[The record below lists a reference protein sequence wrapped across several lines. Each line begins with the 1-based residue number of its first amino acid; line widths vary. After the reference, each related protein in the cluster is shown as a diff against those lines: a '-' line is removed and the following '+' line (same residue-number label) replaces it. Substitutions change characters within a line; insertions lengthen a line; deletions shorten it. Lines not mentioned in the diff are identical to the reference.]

1 MDREATNTGGAA
13 MRKTGILAIVG
24 VLALFFAGCGGGDSR
39 PDLFV
44 FEQLSDQTVDADIAY
59 TGVGSPTIFPA
70 SSTGTIQVGVDGGG
84 TEYRGFLDFLIDGKI
99 PYNADVRS
107 AYVEVFVASVPFGAN
122 VPVLMELVDFPLPLI
137 ATDYFRTPP
146 SPYLPAVLARSI
158 FTFRPSDVFAPRVPV
173 RVEVTSLLREALF
186 RAQPEFQLRI
196 LLDPA
201 VPGPAIVQLDDDAAQ
216 TAPLL
221 HVEYF

>member
-1 MDREATNTGGAA
+1 
-13 MRKTGILAIVG
+13 MRKIWILGLAG
-24 VLALFFAGCGGGDSR
+24 VLALVLAGCGGSSG

-70 SSTGTIQVGVDGGG
+70 SSTQTIQIGVDGVG
-84 TEYRGFLDFLIDGKI
+84 TEYRGFLDFPIAGQI
-99 PYNADVRS
+99 PNNADVRN
-107 AYVEVFVASVPFGAN
+107 AYIEVFVGSVPFGAI
-122 VPVLMELVDFPLPLI
+122 VPVLVELVDFPLPLV
-137 ATDYFRTPP
+137 ASDYFRDPP
-146 SPYLPAVLARSI
+146 SPFLPAVLARSI
-158 FTFRPSDVFAPRVPV
+158 FNFRPSDAVAPRPAV
-173 RVEVTSLLREALF
+173 RIEVTSLVREALL
-186 RAQPEFQLRI
+186 RAQPDFQLRI

-201 VPGPAIVQLDDDAAQ
+201 VLGPGIVQLDDNAAQ